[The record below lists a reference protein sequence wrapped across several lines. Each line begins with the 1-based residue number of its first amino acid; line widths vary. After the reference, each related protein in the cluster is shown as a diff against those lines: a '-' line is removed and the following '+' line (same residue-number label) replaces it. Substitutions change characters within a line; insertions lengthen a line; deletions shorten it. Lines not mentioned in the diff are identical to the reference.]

1 MRTLPPLILSPLSS
15 CPLSAL
21 SSPQMGSFDIL
32 IFSLGLLVVLILVLL
47 IVLISLLLI
56 VLMVLLSTSRFRTLC
71 TTASTSL
78 SHWWSSRAPRSRTL
92 TSRSSFTASSLWS
105 ISPSCSPQ
113 TPPSRWQSA
122 PTSQLWACS
131 TSSQSLSWTGVK
143 IIWWYWA
150 DWRVCSTNTLIMPSS
165 RGNSM
170 RNDDW

>member
-47 IVLISLLLI
+47 IVLILVLLIVLISLLLI

-78 SHWWSSRAPRSRTL
+78 SHW
-92 TSRSSFTASSLWS
+92 
-105 ISPSCSPQ
+105 
-113 TPPSRWQSA
+113 
-122 PTSQLWACS
+122 
-131 TSSQSLSWTGVK
+131 
-143 IIWWYWA
+143 
-150 DWRVCSTNTLIMPSS
+150 
-165 RGNSM
+165 
-170 RNDDW
+170 

>member
-47 IVLISLLLI
+47 IVLILVLLIVLILVLLIVLISLLLI

-78 SHWWSSRAPRSRTL
+78 SHW
-92 TSRSSFTASSLWS
+92 
-105 ISPSCSPQ
+105 
-113 TPPSRWQSA
+113 
-122 PTSQLWACS
+122 
-131 TSSQSLSWTGVK
+131 
-143 IIWWYWA
+143 
-150 DWRVCSTNTLIMPSS
+150 
-165 RGNSM
+165 
-170 RNDDW
+170 

>member
-1 MRTLPPLILSPLSS
+1 MVRTHAYLASAHPVSS
-15 CPLSAL
+15 LELSAVCTFL
-21 SSPQMGSFDIL
+21 TTDGVICVLL
-32 IFSLGLLVVLILVLL
+32 IFTLGLL
-47 IVLISLLLI
+47 IVLVSLLLI